1 MFIFFVKVVVVWWLV
16 WWLRSLKV
24 EFIVMGKV
32 FNCKLFWEYFGVIV
46 VRDRFLIYLD
56 WDIINRVI
64 YVMLCKL

>member
-1 MFIFFVKVVVVWWLV
+1 MDE
-16 WWLRSLKV
+16 R
-24 EFIVMGKV
+24 
-32 FNCKLFWEYFGVIV
+32 LFWEYFGVIV